1 MFKPSDQLDFSL
13 YRELVTEYSFT
24 PKNEEQSTNKP
35 TKKFVYFNEYYD
47 AVEHVVKL
55 LEASGILLLSQHYYL
70 SIFSSITAIEELSK
84 IYVGFY
90 SSGQKGS
97 KNVFYDHRLKHK
109 LAISPVLEMGNYYSK
124 ILDSNEFFSLI
135 KQCHSKEG
143 LMKIRNRCLYME
155 RGCNSDQLFVPSLR
169 LTQIDAAKLL
179 TFAIAVFDEA
189 LILYP
194 RYQDRIDRIFNKV
207 KPIVLSDKTPL
218 ANSPLFTDD

>member
-1 MFKPSDQLDFSL
+1 
-13 YRELVTEYSFT
+13 
-24 PKNEEQSTNKP
+24 
-35 TKKFVYFNEYYD
+35 
-47 AVEHVVKL
+47 
-55 LEASGILLLSQHYYL
+55 
-70 SIFSSITAIEELSK
+70 
-84 IYVGFY
+84 
-90 SSGQKGS
+90 
-97 KNVFYDHRLKHK
+97 
-109 LAISPVLEMGNYYSK
+109 
-124 ILDSNEFFSLI
+124 
-135 KQCHSKEG
+135 
-143 LMKIRNRCLYME
+143 ME